1 MFVLYNILFTLALPV
16 ILAVLLAKKR
26 CRPGLWQRLGRL
38 PKGVADECR
47 DGRTIWVHAVSMGE
61 ATAAVPLVQAMKIR
75 YPTHRIIVST
85 VTETGKEAV
94 LHRLKEQASH
104 LYFPL
109 DYPWIVGRV
118 LDAVRPCAFIFVET
132 EIWPN
137 FLLAAAARGVPTMLV
152 NGRLST
158 DSFRGYLRLR
168 PFFQRVLE
176 TVSLCLMQTDR
187 DVERIARLGADPK
200 RVVRTGNIKFDQSLG
215 LGVRP
220 SPAEMVKR
228 SDLGLRAHEELF
240 VAGSTHPLEEEEVL
254 DCYRRLL
261 GSEFSVVL
269 VMAPR
274 HIERAD
280 ELEGVARARGFSV
293 LRRTKLPEPAGGAT
307 TSPDGARVIIL
318 DTRGEL
324 AALYR
329 EATLV
334 FVGGSLV
341 RVGGHNPLE
350 PAAWGKA
357 VVFGPYMDHF
367 AEVADSLVRQ
377 GAGIQVHDA
386 QGMADAMVGLLKDRP
401 RLDRMGKAAA
411 ELVLANQGAVARNV
425 ELIAGILGE
434 R

>member
-1 MFVLYNILFTLALPV
+1 MFLFYNILLTLAFPV
-16 ILAVLLAKKR
+16 ILAVLLVKKR

-38 PKGVADECR
+38 PKGMADECR

-75 YPTHRIIVST
+75 YPTHRFIVST
-85 VTETGKEAV
+85 VTETGKEV
-94 LHRLKEQASH
+94 VRRRLEQQAGH

-118 LDAVRPCAFIFVET
+118 LDTVRPCAFVFVET

-137 FLLAAAARGVPTMLV
+137 FLLAAAARGVPTVLV

-158 DSFRGYLRLR
+158 DSFQGYLRLR

-176 TVSLCLMQTDR
+176 TISLCLMQTDR
-187 DVERIARLGADPK
+187 DVERIVGLGADPN
-200 RVVRTGNIKFDQSLG
+200 RVAKTGNIKFDQETGPSAAKSQSLT
-215 LGVRP
+215 R
-220 SPAEMVKR
+220 A
-228 SDLGLRAHEELF
+228 DLGLRAHEKLF
-240 VAGSTHPLEEEEVL
+240 VAGSTHPIEEEAIL

-261 GSEFSVVL
+261 AIDASLVL

-274 HIERAD
+274 HIERAG
-280 ELEGVARARGFSV
+280 ELESV
-293 LRRTKLPEPAGGAT
+293 VCAKGLSVRRRTTLPDAAGDATTFPAGG
-307 TSPDGARVIIL
+307 RVIIL

-341 RVGGHNPLE
+341 PVGGHNPLE

-367 AEVADSLVRQ
+367 AEVADLLIRQ
-377 GAGIQVHDA
+377 EAGIQVHDA
-386 QGMADAMVGLLKDRP
+386 QAMADAMAALLKDRS

-411 ELVLANQGAVARNV
+411 ELVVTNQGAVARNV
-425 ELIAGILGE
+425 ELIARVVGE
-434 R
+434 G